1 MGSTSIQ
8 GALGVS
14 DGMTQ
19 RQERQGSGEEFQE
32 VGPPICPRNWQLV
45 IGNLVKSSFVR
56 GMEGTG

>member
-1 MGSTSIQ
+1 
-8 GALGVS
+8 
-14 DGMTQ
+14 MTQ